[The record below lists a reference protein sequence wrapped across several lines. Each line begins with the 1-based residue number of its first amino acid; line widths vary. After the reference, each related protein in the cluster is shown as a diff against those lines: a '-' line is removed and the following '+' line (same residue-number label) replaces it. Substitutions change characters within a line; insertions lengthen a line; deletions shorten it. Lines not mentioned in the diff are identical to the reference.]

1 MRRISAALIAII
13 ALAGAYLYHKGQNN
27 APWVDASATAQQPTD
42 TEQSGYLL
50 LAVSWTPSW
59 CAAEGTAR
67 GADRCRIGAGAG
79 WLVHGLWPQ
88 FDDGGWPEF
97 CDTAHS
103 PPSRAQT
110 AAMIDIMG
118 SDGLALHQ
126 WRKHGS
132 CSGMSAGAYF
142 ETTRAAFASLT
153 MPDKISATQDRLRM
167 SPAGLLAAFR
177 AANPAIGE
185 DMAILT
191 CRDGMAQEIR
201 LCLNH
206 DLTPRRCDL
215 RLLSRGCRARKIA
228 LPAQP

>member
-1 MRRISAALIAII
+1 MRRISAALIVII
-13 ALAGAYLYHKGQNN
+13 ILAGALWLNERTKNLPETGIAGTEHRQTG
-27 APWVDASATAQQPTD
+27 
-42 TEQSGYLL
+42 TEQGGYLL
-50 LAVSWTPSW
+50 LAISWTPSW
-59 CAAEGTAR
+59 CALEGTMR
-67 GADRCRIGAGAG
+67 GADRCRTGAGAG

-88 FDDGGWPEF
+88 FENGGWPEF
-97 CDTAHS
+97 CDTDQSA
-103 PPSRAQT
+103 PSRAQT

-132 CSGMSAGAYF
+132 CTGLSADAYF
-142 ETTRAAFASLT
+142 DATRAAFASVT
-153 MPDKISATQDRLRM
+153 IPDAISAIGKPMRF
-167 SPAGLLAAFR
+167 SPADLLAMFQ
-177 AANPAIGE
+177 AANPTIDD

-201 LCLNH
+201 LCLDH

-215 RLLSRGCRARKIA
+215 QVLSRGCRARNVT

>member
-1 MRRISAALIAII
+1 MRRISTALIMII
-13 ALAGAYLYHKGQNN
+13 ALAGAYWLNERKNS
-27 APWVDASATAQQPTD
+27 APWADASATEHLQTD
-42 TEQSGYLL
+42 AEQVGYLL

-59 CAAEGTAR
+59 CAAEGAAR
-67 GADRCRIGAGAG
+67 GADRCRTGAGAG

-88 FDDGGWPEF
+88 FENGGWPEF
-97 CDTAHS
+97 CDTAQS

-110 AAMIDIMG
+110 AAMLDIMG

-132 CSGMSAGAYF
+132 CSGMSTGAYF
-142 ETTRAAFASLT
+142 DKTRAAFASLT
-153 MPDKISATQDRLRM
+153 MPDKISATDERLRM
-167 SPAGLLAAFR
+167 SPTDLLAEFR

-215 RLLSRGCRARKIA
+215 QLLSRGCKARNVA